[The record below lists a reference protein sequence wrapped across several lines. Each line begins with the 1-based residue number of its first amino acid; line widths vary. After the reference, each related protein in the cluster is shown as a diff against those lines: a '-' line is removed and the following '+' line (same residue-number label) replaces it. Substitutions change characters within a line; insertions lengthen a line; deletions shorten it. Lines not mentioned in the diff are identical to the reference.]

1 MRRNTSGIT
10 RHELLTRG
18 VRLLA
23 GLSVVATVGHSREAH
38 AAKAAKEDFSYQGS
52 PKDGKSCSSCRL
64 FTPTSATSEG
74 TCAVI
79 EGVVSA
85 NGWCRAYSPR
95 G

>member
-1 MRRNTSGIT
+1 MGQNTSGIT

-23 GLSVVATVGHSREAH
+23 GLSVVATVGHSRGAH
-38 AAKAAKEDFSYQGS
+38 AAKAAKEDFSYQDS

-64 FTPTSATSEG
+64 FTPASASKG
-74 TCAVI
+74 TCAVV

-85 NGWCRAYSPR
+85 DGWCRAYSPR

>member
-1 MRRNTSGIT
+1 MRQNPSGIT

-18 VRLLA
+18 ARLLA
-23 GLSVVATVGHSREAH
+23 GLSVVVTVGHSREAC
-38 AAKAAKEDFSYQGS
+38 AAKAAKEDFSYQDS
-52 PKDGKSCSSCRL
+52 PKDGKGCSSCRL
-64 FTPTSATSEG
+64 FTPASASNG

>member
-1 MRRNTSGIT
+1 MAQNPSGIT
-10 RHELLTRG
+10 RHELLARG

-23 GLSVVATVGHSREAH
+23 GLSVVATLGDSREAR
-38 AAKAAKEDFSYQGS
+38 AAKATKEDFSYQDS

-64 FTPTSATSEG
+64 FTPVSTGKG

-85 NGWCRAYSPR
+85 DGWCRAYSPR
-95 G
+95 A